1 MRNEIYRERTHRL
14 CVHGGS
20 LESVFPVVTG
30 MDGDETMAFLRA
42 LFALPEV
49 REIAENERKGDGA
62 G

>member
-20 LESVFPVVTG
+20 LESVFPIVIA

-42 LFALPEV
+42 LLRLPGARDLTENA
-49 REIAENERKGDGA
+49 RKDGDAE
-62 G
+62 